1 MFMNVVIRCH
11 SVNYVISYARLTLFV
26 MSFPD
31 LWSGKKE
38 ERLGLEGAIGEEVG
52 RGWRQGQRR
61 VGVRAEVGVKIR

>member
-1 MFMNVVIRCH
+1 
-11 SVNYVISYARLTLFV
+11 

-38 ERLGLEGAIGEEVG
+38 ERLGLEEAVGEEVG